1 MEESESSNER
11 IVSEIFL
18 NGKDLN
24 NPLLVSYIKKG
35 MDHFLIN
42 YNERVWDPLFIK
54 YKKRGWELIEGKEE
68 KKQGRKNQKSI
79 QKCL

>member
-1 MEESESSNER
+1 
-11 IVSEIFL
+11 
-18 NGKDLN
+18 
-24 NPLLVSYIKKG
+24 
-35 MDHFLIN
+35 MDHFLVN

>member
-35 MDHFLIN
+35 MDHFLVN

-54 YKKRGWELIEGKEE
+54 YKKRGWEQIEGKEE

>member
-11 IVSEIFL
+11 IVFEIFL

-35 MDHFLIN
+35 MDHFLVN

-54 YKKRGWELIEGKEE
+54 YKKRGWEQIEGKEE
-68 KKQGRKNQKSI
+68 KKQGGKNQKSI

>member
-1 MEESESSNER
+1 MEESESSYNR
-11 IVSEIFL
+11 IDSEIFL
-18 NGKDLN
+18 NGKNLN
-24 NPLLVSYIKKG
+24 NPLIVSYNKKG
-35 MDHFLIN
+35 IDPLSVN
-42 YNERVWDPLFIK
+42 YNKRVWDPLFIK

>member
-1 MEESESSNER
+1 MEESESSNKR

-35 MDHFLIN
+35 MDHFLVN
-42 YNERVWDPLFIK
+42 YNERVWDPLFIN
-54 YKKRGWELIEGKEE
+54 YKRIGWEQMVNKEE
-68 KKQGRKNQKSI
+68 EKQGRKI
-79 QKCL
+79 